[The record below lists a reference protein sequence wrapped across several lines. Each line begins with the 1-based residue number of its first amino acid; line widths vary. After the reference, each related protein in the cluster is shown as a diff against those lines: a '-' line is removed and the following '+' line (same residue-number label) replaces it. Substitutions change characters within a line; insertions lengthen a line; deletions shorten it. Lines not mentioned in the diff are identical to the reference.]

1 MRSPVRDVAAFALER
16 GAPVYLVGGAVRDG
30 ILRRPITDWD
40 FALESGEERLAR
52 WLEGR
57 GWGRAFPL
65 SGEGSPFP
73 VWRVA
78 CRGGSID
85 IARFERPGGI
95 SADLE
100 RRDFTVNAMALDVN
114 RRVLVDP
121 FGARSDLAAGRL
133 RAVSGR
139 NLEDDP
145 LRVLRAYRLAAR
157 RGWRIVPATRRLLSR
172 AVPGIDRVAGER
184 VHAEIVAILEARSPA
199 AAWAQAATDGALTVL
214 FGVAAARALAGARAL
229 APLDGRNRPPVAA
242 ADRLAL
248 FLFRAGVLPADARS
262 ALERWRFSREER
274 RDVESGI
281 ALLSEAFSEEDPRRV
296 AFRYRD
302 RPGAGR
308 LLAAAARGRSEIRRA
323 GEIIRALGRGV
334 SGPLPVDGR
343 DVARWLDLAPGPQI
357 GRALEEAAFRH
368 YLGQW
373 TTPDQIRRGLRSGE
387 SVDPPRSRRYS

>member
-1 MRSPVRDVAAFALER
+1 M
-16 GAPVYLVGGAVRDG
+16 RDG

-65 SGEGSPFP
+65 SGEDSPFP

-95 SADLE
+95 SADLA
-100 RRDFTVNAMALDVN
+100 RRDFTVNAMALEV
-114 RRVLVDP
+114 RRPALVDP
-121 FGARSDLAAGRL
+121 FGGRSDLAAGRL

-145 LRVLRAYRLAAR
+145 LRVLRAYRLVAR
-157 RGWRIVPATRRLLSR
+157 RGWRIIPATRRLLSR
-172 AVPGIDRVAGER
+172 AAPGLVRVAGER

-199 AAWAQAATDGALTVL
+199 TAWVQAAKDGALTVL
-214 FGVAAARALAGARAL
+214 FGVPAARALAGARAL
-229 APLDGRNRPPVAA
+229 APLDGRSRPPVAA

-248 FLFRAGVLPADARS
+248 FLFRASMPPAHARRS
-262 ALERWRFSREER
+262 LERWKFSREER
-274 RDVESGI
+274 REVELGI
-281 ALLSEAFSEEDPRRV
+281 GLLASTFSASDPRRV

-302 RPGAGR
+302 RPGVRR
-308 LLAAAARGRSEIRRA
+308 LVAAAARGRSELRR
-323 GEIIRALGRGV
+323 GGDVIRALDRGV

-343 DVARWLDLAPGPQI
+343 DVARWLDLEPGPEI

-387 SVDPPRSRRYS
+387 SVDPLRSRRYS